1 MSEERLINIE
11 TKLVYME
18 QAIKDLNDVVCEQQK
33 EIEKISAICTK
44 LLKLGKE
51 YEQVISG
58 IDAPADEKPPHY

>member
-18 QAIKDLNDVVCEQQK
+18 KIIGDLNEVVCEQQK
-33 EIEKISAICTK
+33 EIEKTSAICTK
-44 LLKLGKE
+44 LLKMGKE
-51 YEQVISG
+51 YEQVISS